1 MSRLVVPALV
11 LVLSINAAG
20 CVQPPPP
27 VAPAPAAPVADAQ
40 ADVDAITAAR
50 EAFMK
55 AYEAGDAEAIGRL
68 YAEDAIS
75 EPNHQPTL
83 EGRAAIV
90 NSLKSMFEQVTV
102 KPELVADE
110 TRTLGNVGLDRA
122 LHGDGDS
129 EGRCLADDGA
139 GPLSGGVPQG

>member
-102 KPELVADE
+102 KAELVADE
-110 TRTLGNVGLDRA
+110 TRTLGNVGLDR
-122 LHGDGDS
+122 GIT
-129 EGRCLADDGA
+129 R
-139 GPLSGGVPQG
+139 